1 MCLLADSSYV
11 AMSIATSIGILLD
24 LDGILFQV
32 YVWTLIAISIVA
44 SVFDVI
50 NALRAIIV
58 NTTVVIVAVIAINSD
73 LIYVINNRY

>member
-1 MCLLADSSYV
+1 MCLFADSSYI

>member
-1 MCLLADSSYV
+1 
-11 AMSIATSIGILLD
+11 MSIATSIGILLD